1 MSVSR
6 LGSTIN
12 GIVVPIVYDAGGLGT
27 ALLVGFLICLVS
39 LVSAICLCLLD
50 KYAEKVDGTY
60 GKIILE
66 EDKFHISDLKT
77 FSLEFWLVSVNCFMT
92 YNTIISPMQV
102 LAQMLEDKY
111 KIPHSIAPK
120 IYGIPYFIS
129 AAASPII
136 GIIIDK
142 VGLRVHLSK
151 INE

>member
-12 GIVVPIVYDAGGLGT
+12 GIVVPIVYESGGLGT
-27 ALLVGFLICLVS
+27 ALLVGFIICLVS
-39 LVSAICLCLLD
+39 FGSAVGLCILD
-50 KYAEKVDGTY
+50 KHADRVDGTL
-60 GKIILE
+60 GKMISD
-66 EDKFHISDLKT
+66 EDKFHFSDLKT

-92 YNTIISPMQV
+92 YNAIFPPMQV
-102 LAQMLEDKY
+102 LAQMLEEKY

-129 AAASPII
+129 AGTSPIL
-136 GIIIDK
+136 GFIIDK

-151 INE
+151 INK